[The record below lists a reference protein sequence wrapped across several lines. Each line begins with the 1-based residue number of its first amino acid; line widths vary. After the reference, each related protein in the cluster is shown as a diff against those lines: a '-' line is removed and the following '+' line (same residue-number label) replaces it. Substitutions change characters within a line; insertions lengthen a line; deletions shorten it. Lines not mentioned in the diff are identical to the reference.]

1 MHSGLATVYMAPFED
16 LQLPHY
22 LLSTLLCVDGYPD
35 KERWKK
41 KERRERGGESEI
53 NKCLSHTLLSFYIT
67 S

>member
-41 KERRERGGESEI
+41 KERRERGGEWD
-53 NKCLSHTLLSFYIT
+53 K
-67 S
+67 